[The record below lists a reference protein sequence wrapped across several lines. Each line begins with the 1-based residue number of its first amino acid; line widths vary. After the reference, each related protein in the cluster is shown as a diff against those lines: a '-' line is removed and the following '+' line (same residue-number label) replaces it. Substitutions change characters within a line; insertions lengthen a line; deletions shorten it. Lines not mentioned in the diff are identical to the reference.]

1 VFANGDVSVARAIL
15 PAMTGSEPVTAKV
28 LVIGW
33 GFLGAAV
40 GRRLLA
46 DGRSVTGLTRSR
58 TWRTEAGTHA
68 GAHIIVGDAG
78 DTELLNDAL
87 RDIEHVVFALGGH
100 SPPTAAA
107 QPSVAAMAML
117 LPLVA
122 VTEALRGRP
131 RVGLT
136 YMSSGGAVYGNPA
149 RLPVREEDP
158 ARPISPYGASHLAAE
173 TFAEMAARRSGSM
186 LQILRCSNVYGP
198 HQAHGG
204 DQGAVAIFL
213 HRINRGESIKI
224 FGDGSALRDYVFVED
239 VAGVVSRLVIDR
251 IDTGTVNVASGI
263 GMSVLDVAI
272 TISDAVGKEAII
284 DHQPERSFDVRD
296 IVLDISRLQSFLP
309 YVPTDFA
316 TGLAATAAAYAE
328 GIPQASPNR

>member
-1 VFANGDVSVARAIL
+1 
-15 PAMTGSEPVTAKV
+15 MTGSEPVTAKV

-117 LPLVA
+117 
-122 VTEALRGRP
+122 
-131 RVGLT
+131 
-136 YMSSGGAVYGNPA
+136 SSNGCQ
-149 RLPVREEDP
+149 L
-158 ARPISPYGASHLAAE
+158 I
-173 TFAEMAARRSGSM
+173 
-186 LQILRCSNVYGP
+186 CK
-198 HQAHGG
+198 
-204 DQGAVAIFL
+204 IFL
-213 HRINRGESIKI
+213 LKSIW
-224 FGDGSALRDYVFVED
+224 SA
-239 VAGVVSRLVIDR
+239 
-251 IDTGTVNVASGI
+251 
-263 GMSVLDVAI
+263 SV
-272 TISDAVGKEAII
+272 
-284 DHQPERSFDVRD
+284 
-296 IVLDISRLQSFLP
+296 SFLILP
-309 YVPTDFA
+309 P
-316 TGLAATAAAYAE
+316 
-328 GIPQASPNR
+328 